1 MDVIA
6 GFQKPASAQPAPNGL
21 RSCRGFPSC
30 KGAGKGGESD
40 GQAFLSLFIFPVC
53 GRHRVIP
60 SPLSFLDSDETEQM
74 ATAPS
79 GQWSQRISCRSELG
93 LLSLE
98 RCNTGRPQQ
107 ILTRVKQS
115 GDRCWCH
122 GTGFLVPATWG
133 TGWEV
138 PARPSVRAHGAG

>member
-40 GQAFLSLFIFPVC
+40 GQAFLSFFIFPEC
-53 GRHRVIP
+53 RRHRVIP
-60 SPLSFLDSDETEQM
+60 SPLSFLDSDETERM

-79 GQWSQRISCRSELG
+79 GQWSQRISRPLELEP
-93 LLSLE
+93 LSPSAAAQ
-98 RCNTGRPQQ
+98 G
-107 ILTRVKQS
+107 
-115 GDRCWCH
+115 
-122 GTGFLVPATWG
+122 VP
-133 TGWEV
+133 
-138 PARPSVRAHGAG
+138 SKH